1 MPEWLG
7 EKEVLYFQR
16 MLIDEHGG
24 SHGILN
30 QAALESTLAR
40 PINLH
45 AYKPEA
51 SIHQLAAS
59 YGFGFAKNHVFVDGN
74 KRVSLTVIDVFL
86 RINGRQLL
94 AEEIE
99 AVYVIRD
106 LAAGVLDE
114 NELATWI
121 EKNSARFDLDGSG

>member
-7 EKEVLYFQR
+7 EKEVLYFHR

-24 SHGILN
+24 SYGILN
-30 QAALESTLAR
+30 QGALESTLTR

-51 SIHQLAAS
+51 SFHQLAAS

-74 KRVSLTVIDVFL
+74 KRVSLTVTDVFL
-86 RINGRQLL
+86 RINGWQLI

-121 EKNSARFDLDGSG
+121 EKNSARFDLDAS